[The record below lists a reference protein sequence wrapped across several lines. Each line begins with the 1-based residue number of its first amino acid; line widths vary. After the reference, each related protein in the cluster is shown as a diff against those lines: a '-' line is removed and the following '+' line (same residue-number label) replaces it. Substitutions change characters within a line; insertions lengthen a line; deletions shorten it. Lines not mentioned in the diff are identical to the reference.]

1 MLDINGEQSRWVTC
15 LQRLQSDNYWA
26 LKSSSPWIDLS
37 TSHGQSLAHPW
48 LWCTGILFSGV
59 WISLVLNLCRFE
71 GPEPISVHMLLNAC
85 ANCLQPLLA
94 GQFHI
99 RNAEL
104 STVLNKLQHIP
115 TASVSFWIYEFIW
128 YVMFD
133 SRYDSTSCV
142 IQFNSLIN
150 PVMIMSVIWGNLC

>member
-1 MLDINGEQSRWVTC
+1 MLYSGPSMLDINGEQSRWVTC

-85 ANCLQPLLA
+85 ANCLLDNFIFAMLSWARSWTNCNIYQQL
-94 GQFHI
+94 QFPSEYMNLFDMLCLTLGMI
-99 RNAEL
+99 
-104 STVLNKLQHIP
+104 QHH
-115 TASVSFWIYEFIW
+115 VS
-128 YVMFD
+128 
-133 SRYDSTSCV
+133 S
-142 IQFNSLIN
+142 NSIL
-150 PVMIMSVIWGNLC
+150 